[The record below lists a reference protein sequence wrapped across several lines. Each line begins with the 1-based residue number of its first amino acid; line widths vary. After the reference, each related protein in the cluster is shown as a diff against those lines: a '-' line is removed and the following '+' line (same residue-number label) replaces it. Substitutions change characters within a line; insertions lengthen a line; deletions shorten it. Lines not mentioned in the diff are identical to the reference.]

1 VSLQLMQV
9 LLWHNDLL
17 RDHNL
22 LLLLNL
28 LLYLLLL
35 LARQNQELLL
45 LLGWLEL
52 LLQLDW
58 ACGPLLDWL
67 VWLLGLLRYLLLG
80 CRLLLLKVRVW
91 YLTLCSYRRHLS
103 AYHASTHLVHSQ
115 ASCRHNAR
123 PLHGY
128 LTHIHLLLNQFLR
141 EDLHDFHLE
150 GKTEPHVCEGDQIL
164 HLPIVHKEG
173 EVDRDVL
180 DVHIWGRLRIR
191 AEYLDV

>member
-1 VSLQLMQV
+1 MKV

-35 LARQNQELLL
+35 LAWQNQELLL
-45 LLGWLEL
+45 LLGCLDL
-52 LLQLDW
+52 LLLLDW
-58 ACGPLLDWL
+58 AYWPLLDWL
-67 VWLLGLLRYLLLG
+67 EGLLGLLWHLLLSG
-80 CRLLLLKVRVW
+80 RLLLLKVRVW
-91 YLTLCSYRRHLS
+91 YLTLCSYRRHLR
-103 AYHASTHLVHSQ
+103 AYHASTHLV
-115 ASCRHNAR
+115 R
-123 PLHGY
+123 PLASYSHGSRPLNGY
-128 LTHIHLLLNQFLR
+128 LTHIHLLLNQFLG

-150 GKTEPHVCEGDQIL
+150 GETEPHVCEGDQIL
-164 HLPIVHKEG
+164 HLPIVHKHS

-180 DVHIWGRLRIR
+180 DVHVWGRLRIR